1 MFNKEMNINPNSILQ
16 IHRFTINEYYHLAK
30 AGILQED
37 DNVELIEGRII
48 DMTPIGS
55 KHASCVKRIM
65 ELLINRLQKK
75 ATIGVQDPIDLN
87 EQTELEPDITI
98 LIKRADFYA
107 EHHPRPEDVLLII
120 EVADSS
126 LEYDKT
132 VKIPLYAKA
141 NIQEVWLI
149 NLIEN
154 IIEIYR
160 NPSQIGYKF
169 YEKASKEDTI
179 FPLCFPDI
187 NIKASEIVG

>member
-1 MFNKEMNINPNSILQ
+1 MFNKEINVNPNNALP
-16 IHRFTINEYYHLAK
+16 IHRFTIDEYYHLAE
-30 AGILQED
+30 AGILHED

-55 KHASCVKRIM
+55 KHASCVKRII
-65 ELLINRLQKK
+65 ELLTDRLQKR

-87 EQTELEPDITI
+87 EQTEPEPDITI
-98 LIKRADFYA
+98 LKKRSDFYA

-126 LEYDKT
+126 INYDRSI
-132 VKIPLYAKA
+132 KIPLYAKSG
-141 NIQEVWLI
+141 IQEVWLI

-154 IIEIYR
+154 IIEVYQ
-160 NPSQIGYKF
+160 NPSQIGYKICKKV
-169 YEKASKEDTI
+169 YKEDTI
-179 FPLCFPDI
+179 SPLCFSDI